1 MLNKVINIVQCYI
14 VLYSVLQSCMVLY
27 SAILCD
33 SVALHKEMGR
43 MELQHKHNSA
53 LCKTFC
59 HYNALNLVELRP
71 RDFTL
76 KIPTRHVLSQPRTL
90 SPTTAI
96 LLDIYIYIYDMYIYY
111 IYIYIYISTSLRPSQ
126 HRAMTVDF

>member
-43 MELQHKHNSA
+43 LGPGGWDSGGR
-53 LCKTFC
+53 C
-59 HYNALNLVELRP
+59 
-71 RDFTL
+71 
-76 KIPTRHVLSQPRTL
+76 LSGFRG
-90 SPTTAI
+90 SWGEGESSGS
-96 LLDIYIYIYDMYIYY
+96 D
-111 IYIYIYISTSLRPSQ
+111 
-126 HRAMTVDF
+126 